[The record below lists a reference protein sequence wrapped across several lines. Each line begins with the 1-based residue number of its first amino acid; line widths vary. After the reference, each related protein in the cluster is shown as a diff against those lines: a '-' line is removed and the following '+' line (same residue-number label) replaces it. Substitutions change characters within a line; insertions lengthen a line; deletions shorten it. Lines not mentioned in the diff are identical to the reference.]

1 MSNGIVNI
9 PHGIL
14 QKPSNQ
20 PNASNAPK
28 AAAKRT
34 AQPRLKIIIRRLP
47 PGLTEAEFISCLGPE
62 WKLGGGK
69 VDWFVYRHG
78 KISKDLA
85 KPSRPARAYLH
96 LNDAT
101 HTTAFSDAV
110 RHTQFLDAKNSTR
123 DTALLGPPTVE
134 FASYTRIPA
143 SRKRK
148 DPRQGTIDQEPEFIA
163 FLESLTNPIQRP
175 VAELEP
181 SQKGVKWTTTPL
193 IEHIREK
200 KARKEKPSSSKASK
214 RDGRDAAKAKAAKE
228 APALPTPDKSKRQT
242 KATRAAKEAVK
253 VLTRQAATNTTT
265 SSSANS
271 GAEKGSPAPSNVEKA
286 QPERRRERPVA
297 QFNLAAKIQR
307 DLGLNPTPRRAS
319 RGQKG
324 GADASST
331 SSASNNL
338 PEKEE
343 SSSSAT
349 ASTTTPVIAANP
361 KREPRGRDRRNSKPT
376 KPEAAKAEG
385 ANTSKPTPQAAPLTI
400 LKKPAAQAAAAKDS
414 ASKQNQNAAANA
426 ASNTAVG
433 NRAFLKH
440 ANQSQGITEALLK
453 TALSVFGP
461 IAKVDIDSRKGIA
474 HADFATPEG
483 LTAAIVKGK
492 VEVGSGAVVISRYK
506 ERAPRGGNGAPAAPS
521 GSNAGGNSTPVPA
534 ARPSEG
540 AGSRGRG
547 SRARGGRG
555 RGQTSQTQSQASPAG
570 PSSIASSPATAPA
583 SVTAPST
590 TPAAG

>member
-20 PNASNAPK
+20 QNASNAPK

-34 AQPRLKIIIRRLP
+34 AQPRLKVIIRRLP
-47 PGLTEAEFISCLGPE
+47 PGLTEVEFVSCLGPE
-62 WKLGGGK
+62 WKLGAGK
-69 VDWFVYRHG
+69 VDWVVYRHG

-96 LNDAT
+96 LNDAS
-101 HTTAFSDAV
+101 HTAAFSDAV

-175 VAELEP
+175 VADLEP

-200 KARKEKPSSSKASK
+200 KARKEKPASSKSSK

-228 APALPTPDKSKRQT
+228 APASPIPDKSKRQT

-253 VLTRQAATNTTT
+253 VLTRQAATNTTAT
-265 SSSANS
+265 PSVSSA
-271 GAEKGSPAPSNVEKA
+271 AEKGSPAPSNVEKT

-324 GADASST
+324 GADTNLTASASST
-331 SSASNNL
+331 L

-343 SSSSAT
+343 SSSSVT
-349 ASTTTPVIAANP
+349 ASNATPVIATNP

-376 KPEAAKAEG
+376 KPEAVKTES
-385 ANTSKPTPQAAPLTI
+385 ANTSKTTSQAAPLTI
-400 LKKPAAQAAAAKDS
+400 LKKPAAQAAAAKEP
-414 ASKQNQNAAANA
+414 ASKQNQNA
-426 ASNTAVG
+426 AVG

-453 TALSVFGP
+453 TALSIFGP
-461 IAKVDIDSRKGIA
+461 ITKVDIDSRKGIA

-483 LTAAIVKGK
+483 LTAAISKGK

-506 ERAPRGGNGAPAAPS
+506 ERAPRGGNSASAATS
-521 GSNAGGNSTPVPA
+521 SSNTGGNSTPVPA
-534 ARPSEG
+534 GRPSDS
-540 AGSRGRG
+540 ASSRGRG

-555 RGQTSQTQSQASPAG
+555 RGQTSQPQAQISQAGS
-570 PSSIASSPATAPA
+570 SSIASSPATTPV
-583 SVTAPST
+583 SVPVPSTAPS
-590 TPAAG
+590 AG